1 MQLTHP
7 KSLTFNFR
15 LALSALLCCIAVATG
30 ARAQEAEAAA
40 AASPWVEVAPPN
52 EAFTVMM
59 PRVPFPVAERGKSGA
74 LKVAGQRYS
83 LRHDDAEYTVWSF
96 KAANLPA
103 APGDDMEMYLDH
115 SAEIAWEL
123 MIEPYWEK
131 FKRESPEELMRYNLT
146 YDSALPPTGHPG
158 RRYRLNLGER
168 QGMTHIYMAG
178 SQIYIV
184 AAAGA
189 PRESAGVAEFIKS
202 FVLNLPVPDAPA
214 PASAGTGV
222 GSGEGGK
229 GSAPGGDG
237 EAKET
242 DSNRTFTG
250 REVTRRAQIFAKPE
264 PSYTEW
270 ARKFSV
276 TGTVRVRA
284 ILMSSGRVGGIT
296 VIKRLPHG
304 LTQEAIEAAQKIK
317 FEPAVNDG
325 RPVSQ
330 YVTIEY
336 NFNIY

>member
-1 MQLTHP
+1 MQLTRM
-7 KSLTFNFR
+7 KSLTFKLR
-15 LALSALLCCIAVATG
+15 LALAALLCSVVVASG
-30 ARAQEAEAAA
+30 ARAQEAA
-40 AASPWVEVAPPN
+40 AASPWVKVAPPN

-103 APGDDMEMYLDH
+103 APGDDDVEMYLDH
-115 SAEIAWEL
+115 SAEIAWDL
-123 MIEPYWEK
+123 MIEPYWK
-131 FKRESPEELMRYNLT
+131 KLKRESPEELMRYNLT
-146 YDSALPPTGHPG
+146 YHSALPSTGHPG

-168 QGMTHIYMAG
+168 QGMTHIYLAG

-189 PRESAGVAEFIKS
+189 ARESAGVTEFIKS

-214 PASAGTGV
+214 ATPTGAAVAPERGGESNSGV
-222 GSGEGGK
+222 GSGE
-229 GSAPGGDG
+229 
-237 EAKET
+237 AKESDYSRNFKASET
-242 DSNRTFTG
+242 
-250 REVTRRAQIFAKPE
+250 TRKAQLLAKPE

-270 ARKFSV
+270 ARRFSV

-284 ILMSSGRVGGIT
+284 ILMASGRVGGIT
-296 VIKRLPHG
+296 AITKLPHG
-304 LTQEAIEAAQKIK
+304 LTQEAIEAARKIK
-317 FEPAVNDG
+317 FEPAVKDG

-336 NFNIY
+336 NFHIY

>member
-1 MQLTHP
+1 MKP
-7 KSLTFNFR
+7 LTFNFR
-15 LALSALLCCIAVATG
+15 LALFASLCCVAVATG
-30 ARAQEAEAAA
+30 ARAQQEAA
-40 AASPWVEVAPPN
+40 AASPWVKVAPPN

-59 PRVPFPVAERGKSGA
+59 PRMPFPVAERGKSGA
-74 LKVAGQRYS
+74 LKVAGQRYN

-103 APGDDMEMYLDH
+103 TPGDDMERYLDH

-131 FKRESPEELMRYNLT
+131 LKRESPDELMRYGLT
-146 YDSALPPTGHPG
+146 YDSELPSTGHPG

-168 QGMTHIYMAG
+168 QGTTHIYMAG

-202 FVLNLPVPDAPA
+202 FALNLPVPDAPPA
-214 PASAGTGV
+214 PAAAGTGV

-229 GSAPGGDG
+229 GSAPGGG
-237 EAKET
+237 ETKET
-242 DSNRTFTG
+242 DYNRTFKASET
-250 REVTRRAQIFAKPE
+250 TRRAQILAKPE

-284 ILMSSGRVGGIT
+284 VLAVSGRVSGIT
-296 VIKRLPHG
+296 VVKRLPHG
-304 LTQEAIEAAQKIK
+304 LTQEAVEALRKIK
-317 FEPAVNDG
+317 FEPAVKDG

-330 YVTIEY
+330 YVTVEY